1 MSKLRPFPVTSLPKA
16 TPGRL
21 GKNAGGPKTTLDP
34 NSAVLLFS
42 PITFR
47 GLTLKNRIGVS
58 PMCQYSA
65 QDGLP
70 NAWHLSHLGSMA
82 SRGAGLILV
91 EATGVSRTARITPNC
106 LGLLSDAHVDAFK
119 PIVEFIQS
127 QGAAAGIQLAHA
139 GRKASTLSPFFTDNS
154 YSAVA
159 SQEVGG
165 WPDEVVGPSPIKQAP
180 TTANV
185 VELDVEGIAQIVAS
199 FEKAAEMS
207 LAAGFDVVEIHG
219 LEILLVSNFLFCKK
233 LTTCIKIQIFVGAH
247 GYLIH
252 SFLSPLSNKRT
263 DAYGGPLENR
273 MRLALEVTRAVRAKW
288 PETKPLFF
296 RLSASDFVDGGLTID
311 ESVIVCRELKALG
324 VDVVDCSSMG
334 IVPPTDASIPLQPGY
349 NVPLAQ
355 KIRHESN
362 VATAAVGLITEAAQ
376 AEAILQDGSADIV
389 LLARAFLNDPS
400 WVLNAAAK
408 LGAEVEWPL
417 QYRRGKPRM

>member
-219 LEILLVSNFLFCKK
+219 
-233 LTTCIKIQIFVGAH
+233 AH

>member
-1 MSKLRPFPVTSLPKA
+1 MSKLKAFPVSTLPKA

-21 GKNAGGPKTTLDP
+21 GKNAGGPKTSLDP
-34 NSAVLLFS
+34 NSAVQLFS

-65 QDGLP
+65 QDGFP

-82 SRGAGLILV
+82 SRGAALIIV
-91 EATGVSRTARITPNC
+91 EATGVSPTARITPNC
-106 LGLLSDAHVDAFK
+106 LGLWSDAHVHAFK

-159 SQEVGG
+159 SKEDGG

-180 TTANV
+180 TTADV
-185 VELDVEGIAQIVAS
+185 VELDVDGIAQIVAS
-199 FEKAAEMS
+199 FEKATERA

-219 LEILLVSNFLFCKK
+219 
-233 LTTCIKIQIFVGAH
+233 AH

-252 SFLSPLSNKRT
+252 SFLSAISNKRT
-263 DAYGGPLENR
+263 DTYGGPLENR
-273 MRLALEVTRAVRAKW
+273 MRLALEIARAVRAKW
-288 PETKPLFF
+288 PQTKPLFF
-296 RLSASDFVDGGLTID
+296 RLSASDFVDGGLTIE
-311 ESVIVCRELKALG
+311 ESVIVCRELKAIG

-334 IVPPTDASIPLQPGY
+334 IVAPTDASVAMQPGY
-349 NVPLAQ
+349 NVPLAH
-355 KIRHESN
+355 KIRHESKI
-362 VATAAVGLITEAAQ
+362 ATAAVGLITEPEQ
-376 AEAILQDGSADIV
+376 AEAILQEGSADIV

-417 QYRRGKPRM
+417 QYRRGKPRI

>member
-106 LGLLSDAHVDAFK
+106 LGLYSDAHVDAFK

-165 WPDEVVGPSPIKQAP
+165 WPDKVVGPSAIKQAP
-180 TTANV
+180 TTADV

-199 FEKAAEMS
+199 FEKAAELS
-207 LAAGFDVVEIHG
+207 LAAGFDVVEIH
-219 LEILLVSNFLFCKK
+219 
-233 LTTCIKIQIFVGAH
+233 GAH

-334 IVPPTDASIPLQPGY
+334 IVAPTDASIPLQPGY

-355 KIRHESN
+355 KIRHESS
-362 VATAAVGLITEAAQ
+362 VATAAVGLITEPTQ
-376 AEAILQDGSADIV
+376 AEAILQDGSADVV

>member
-1 MSKLRPFPVTSLPKA
+1 MSKLRPFPITSLPKA

-65 QDGLP
+65 EDGLP

-106 LGLLSDAHVDAFK
+106 LGLYSDAHVDAFK

-165 WPDEVVGPSPIKQAP
+165 WPDKVVGPSAIKQAP
-180 TTANV
+180 TTADV

-199 FEKAAEMS
+199 FEKAAELS
-207 LAAGFDVVEIHG
+207 LAAGFDVVEIH
-219 LEILLVSNFLFCKK
+219 
-233 LTTCIKIQIFVGAH
+233 GAH

-334 IVPPTDASIPLQPGY
+334 IVAPTDASIPLQPGY

-355 KIRHESN
+355 KIRHESS

-376 AEAILQDGSADIV
+376 AEAILQDESADIV